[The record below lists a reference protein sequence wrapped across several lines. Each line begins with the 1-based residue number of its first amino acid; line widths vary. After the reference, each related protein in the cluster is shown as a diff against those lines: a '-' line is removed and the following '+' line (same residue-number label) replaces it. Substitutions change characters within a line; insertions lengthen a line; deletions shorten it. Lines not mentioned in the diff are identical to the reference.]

1 MAEQDLRGK
10 WKVKSQK
17 ITKTVS
23 PLIGFVYEGTNK
35 FSGSKVVGI
44 LLEVY
49 RDNDEAVLKTKK
61 GEFVSTDLL
70 TLKPITDEQ

>member
-10 WKVKSQK
+10 WKVQSQK
-17 ITKTVS
+17 INKIVP

-61 GEFVSTDLL
+61 GELVSTDFL

>member
-10 WKVKSQK
+10 WKVQSQK
-17 ITKTVS
+17 INKTVS

-61 GEFVSTDLL
+61 GQFVSTDLL

>member
-10 WKVKSQK
+10 WKVQSQK
-17 ITKTVS
+17 INKTVS
-23 PLIGFVYEGTNK
+23 PLIGFVYEGLNK

-44 LLEVY
+44 LLQVY

-61 GEFVSTDLL
+61 GELVSTDLL

>member
-10 WKVKSQK
+10 WKVRSRK
-17 ITKTVS
+17 INKTVT
-23 PLIGFVYEGTNK
+23 PLIGFVYEGVSK
-35 FSGSKVVGI
+35 FSGSKVVGM

-61 GEFVSTDLL
+61 GELVSTDLL

>member
-10 WKVKSQK
+10 WKVQSQK
-17 ITKTVS
+17 INKTVS
-23 PLIGFVYEGTNK
+23 PLIGFVYEWVNK

-61 GEFVSTDLL
+61 GELVSTDLL

>member
-17 ITKTVS
+17 INKTTS

-35 FSGSKVVGI
+35 FSGSKVVGV

-61 GEFVSTDLL
+61 GQFVSTDLL
-70 TLKPITDEQ
+70 TLKPIIDEQ

>member
-17 ITKTVS
+17 INKTAS

-70 TLKPITDEQ
+70 TLKPIMDEQ